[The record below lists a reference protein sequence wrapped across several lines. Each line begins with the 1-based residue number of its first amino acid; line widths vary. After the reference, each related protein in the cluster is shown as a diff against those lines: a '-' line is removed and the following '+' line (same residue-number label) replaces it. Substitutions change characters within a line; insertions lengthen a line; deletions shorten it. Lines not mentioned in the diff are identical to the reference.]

1 MNINYKKA
9 LNEVSQIINLMSE
22 DDQKRISTSF
32 LKFVEKN
39 KSKFNEIDIVPNK
52 NLDVQN
58 ISEEA
63 KAFIYLMV
71 KNFSFQ
77 MSLIMLLE

>member
-52 NLDVQN
+52 NLDEQN
-58 ISEEA
+58 IS
-63 KAFIYLMV
+63 
-71 KNFSFQ
+71 
-77 MSLIMLLE
+77 

>member
-9 LNEVSQIINLMSE
+9 LIEVSQIINLMSE

-52 NLDVQN
+52 NLDEQN

-63 KAFIYLMV
+63 KAIIYLMV
-71 KNFSFQ
+71 NNF
-77 MSLIMLLE
+77 LRNDN

>member
-22 DDQKRISTSF
+22 DDQKRISTSY

-52 NLDVQN
+52 NLDEQN

-63 KAFIYLMV
+63 KAIIYLMV
-71 KNFSFQ
+71 NNF
-77 MSLIMLLE
+77 LRNDN

>member
-52 NLDVQN
+52 NLDEQN
-58 ISEEA
+58 ISEKA
-63 KAFIYLMV
+63 KAIIYLMV
-71 KNFSFQ
+71 NNF
-77 MSLIMLLE
+77 LRNDN

>member
-22 DDQKRISTSF
+22 DDQKRISTSS

-52 NLDVQN
+52 NLDEQN

-63 KAFIYLMV
+63 KAIIYLMV
-71 KNFSFQ
+71 NNF
-77 MSLIMLLE
+77 LRNDN

>member
-52 NLDVQN
+52 NLDEQN

-63 KAFIYLMV
+63 KAIIYLMV
-71 KNFSFQ
+71 NNF
-77 MSLIMLLE
+77 LRNDN

>member
-52 NLDVQN
+52 NLDEQN

-63 KAFIYLMV
+63 KTIIYLMV
-71 KNFSFQ
+71 NNF
-77 MSLIMLLE
+77 LRNDN

>member
-39 KSKFNEIDIVPNK
+39 KSKFNEIDIK
-52 NLDVQN
+52 
-58 ISEEA
+58 I
-63 KAFIYLMV
+63 
-71 KNFSFQ
+71 
-77 MSLIMLLE
+77 

>member
-52 NLDVQN
+52 NLDEQN

-63 KAFIYLMV
+63 KALFI
-71 KNFSFQ
+71 
-77 MSLIMLLE
+77 

>member
-52 NLDVQN
+52 TLDEQN

-63 KAFIYLMV
+63 KAIIYLMV
-71 KNFSFQ
+71 NNF
-77 MSLIMLLE
+77 LRNDN

>member
-52 NLDVQN
+52 NLDEQK

-63 KAFIYLMV
+63 KAIIYLMV
-71 KNFSFQ
+71 HNF
-77 MSLIMLLE
+77 LRNDN